1 MDLCTAEKTPGMSTH
16 SRQPTDGPAQAR
28 VLEIS
33 DLPVS
38 QIRGYAEEAADLHF
52 ERRGGRTFLV
62 SDR

>member
-1 MDLCTAEKTPGMSTH
+1 MAARPDA
-16 SRQPTDGPAQAR
+16 PTDSPEQAR

-33 DLPVS
+33 ELPVS
-38 QIRGYAEEAADLHF
+38 QVHGYAAETENVHF

>member
-1 MDLCTAEKTPGMSTH
+1 MSTH
-16 SRQPTDGPAQAR
+16 SRSPTDGPAQFR

-38 QIRGYAEEAADLHF
+38 QINGYAEEIDDVYF

-62 SDR
+62 AGQ

>member
-1 MDLCTAEKTPGMSTH
+1 MSVRPH
-16 SRQPTDGPAQAR
+16 DPSDEPRQTR

-38 QIRGYAEEAADLHF
+38 QVRGYAADTDDVYF

>member
-1 MDLCTAEKTPGMSTH
+1 MSVQPH
-16 SRQPTDGPAQAR
+16 PPTDDSMAAR

-38 QIRGYAEEAADLHF
+38 RIQEFAADAGDVHF

-62 SDR
+62 TDR

>member
-1 MDLCTAEKTPGMSTH
+1 MNPSVRIVMSTQ
-16 SRQPTDGPAQAR
+16 SSTPTDGPTGAR

-38 QIRGYAEEAADLHF
+38 QIRGYAAEAGDIHF